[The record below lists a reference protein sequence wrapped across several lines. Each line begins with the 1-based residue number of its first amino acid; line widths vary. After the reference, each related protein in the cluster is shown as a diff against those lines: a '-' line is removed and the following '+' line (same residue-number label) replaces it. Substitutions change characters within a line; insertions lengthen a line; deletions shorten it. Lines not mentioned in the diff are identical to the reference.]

1 MRTKTK
7 RTVTI
12 EISENA
18 LPMDEALDQLA
29 KVIAAGMLR
38 EDQRER
44 EEAKTYGE

>member
-1 MRTKTK
+1 MRIKTK
-7 RTVTI
+7 RTVTV

-38 EDQRER
+38 EEQER
-44 EEAKTYGE
+44 EEKE

>member
-7 RTVTI
+7 RTVTV

-18 LPMDEALDQLA
+18 LPMDEALNQLA

-38 EDQRER
+38 EDQRKQ
-44 EEAKTYGE
+44 EEGAEP

>member
-7 RTVTI
+7 RTVTV

-18 LPMDEALDQLA
+18 APMDEALDQLA

-38 EDQRER
+38 EDQRKQ
-44 EEAKTYGE
+44 EEGAEP

>member
-7 RTVTI
+7 RTVTV

-29 KVIAAGMLR
+29 KVIAAGMIR
-38 EDQRER
+38 EER
-44 EEAKTYGE
+44 ETEETE